1 MKVEVDC
8 FGFNEQKVQDLSFVD
23 EIKKMGYQ
31 SWFLAFLSEREH
43 TKLDSLS
50 LWLIFDIYKQLLR
63 EFQRSL

>member
-8 FGFNEQKVQDLSFVD
+8 FGFNEQKVQIFCR
-23 EIKKMGYQ
+23 KKTGYQ
-31 SWFLAFLSEREH
+31 SWFLAFLSEREN

>member
-50 LWLIFDIYKQLLR
+50 L
-63 EFQRSL
+63 